1 MAGFYMVRKPMA
13 SDMKG
18 QMAVGGELNPLE
30 GRRMVNKLEDLKE
43 APAGNSLSCTQ
54 TERIPPNCLLPRVCC
69 SLSAT

>member
-30 GRRMVNKLEDLKE
+30 EED
-43 APAGNSLSCTQ
+43 G
-54 TERIPPNCLLPRVCC
+54 
-69 SLSAT
+69 